1 MYGAGNDSEKNRNM
15 FAHSGI
21 SSLPTASPRKRPSDA
36 SLFFFLKTSGKN
48 LPILSFSFDLLVLYL
63 RDFSSSFFVG
73 NAVSGPPGGGKRREG
88 DDFAQRRKIPL
99 LGRGREVG
107 GREIGWARPP
117 LFALL
122 L

>member
-63 RDFSSSFFVG
+63 RDFSSSFFCRQCSFG
-73 NAVSGPPGGGKRREG
+73 ASRRREEEGGG
-88 DDFAQRRKIPL
+88 
-99 LGRGREVG
+99 
-107 GREIGWARPP
+107 
-117 LFALL
+117 
-122 L
+122 